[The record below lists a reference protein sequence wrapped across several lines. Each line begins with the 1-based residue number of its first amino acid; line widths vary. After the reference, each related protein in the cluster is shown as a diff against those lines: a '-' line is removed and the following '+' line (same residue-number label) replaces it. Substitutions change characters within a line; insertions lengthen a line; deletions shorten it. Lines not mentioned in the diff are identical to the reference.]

1 MVDDNLELERSIQFG
16 VYYKFVSLFILNRRE
31 TSQSKA
37 REQPHE
43 QNY

>member
-1 MVDDNLELERSIQFG
+1 MVDDNLEDITKYTFG
-16 VYYKFVSLFILNRRE
+16 VYYKFVSLSILNRRE